1 MSSTKSTSPNS
12 VVQGIPRLGLKPA
25 GWREVAFG
33 DVLDVVKRRAKIEPD
48 QEYQL
53 INVRR
58 NRGGVVPRG
67 MKPGREIKTNTQFYV
82 AANDFLISRRQ
93 IVHGACGVVP
103 SELDGALVS
112 NEYSTLVPKNGLCL
126 DFLAYITHTSH
137 FQKTCFHASVGVVI
151 EKMIFKLDAWL
162 DHRFYLPPLEEQ
174 ERIVRILATAD
185 RVTARI
191 EDLIAAKRRLKKGL
205 AQQLLSEKF
214 QMPDGSPE
222 AWKQVRLADI
232 TTVILSGVD
241 KKIRFAETKVRLCNY
256 TDVYYGDRIGLDCDF
271 KKATANN
278 SEIEKYSLQ
287 RGDVIITKDSETPA
301 DIAKPAVVTE
311 DMSDV
316 LCGYHLAILRPKKVC
331 GPFLAQLLRL
341 PLIRHEFYRVANGVT
356 RFGLAQAAIEGLA
369 IKVPSREEQQRI
381 ATVLDCV
388 DRHIELHQKR
398 LSALRKIKKGF
409 MQRLLGERYKR
420 SRVSTWGELQCA

>member
-1 MSSTKSTSPNS
+1 MSN
-12 VVQGIPRLGLKPA
+12 Q
-25 GWREVAFG
+25 
-33 DVLDVVKRRAKIEPD
+33 
-48 QEYQL
+48 
-53 INVRR
+53 VR
-58 NRGGVVPRG
+58 
-67 MKPGREIKTNTQFYV
+67 
-82 AANDFLISRRQ
+82 
-93 IVHGACGVVP
+93 
-103 SELDGALVS
+103 
-112 NEYSTLVPKNGLCL
+112 
-126 DFLAYITHTSH
+126 
-137 FQKTCFHASVGVVI
+137 I
-151 EKMIFKLDAWL
+151 EKRLSAADRAI
-162 DHRFYLPPLEEQ
+162 
-174 ERIVRILATAD
+174 ATA
-185 RVTARI
+185 
-191 EDLIAAKRRLKKGL
+191 ENLIAAKRRLKKGL
-205 AQQLLSEKF
+205 AQRLLADKF
-214 QMPDGSPE
+214 RLPGTSPD
-222 AWKQVRLADI
+222 AWTQVRLADL
-232 TTVILSGVD
+232 TSVILSGVD

-311 DMSDV
+311 HMSDV

-356 RFGLAQAAIEGLA
+356 RFGLGQAAIEGLA

-409 MQRLLGERYKR
+409 MQRLFGSGTNEVGLARGENRNA
-420 SRVSTWGELQCA
+420 S